1 MPTAVA
7 EKEDVYGLVTRAKDG
22 DEKALSRL
30 ITIHKGLVYTIIYRM
45 VNDADTSQDLTQDT
59 FIRAFRHIDR
69 VKNYEHFRPWLCRI
83 ARNIVY
89 DFFRKEKRHPTVRL
103 DDVQEITGQQGMERT
118 RKKMIIQNA
127 LSRLSERDRML
138 LTLAYYQ
145 GFTLAEA
152 AEVLEITE
160 DNAKVAL
167 HRARKRLRK
176 ELKGYEDELLSI

>member
-1 MPTAVA
+1 LPTAVA
-7 EKEDVYGLVTRAKDG
+7 EKEDANELVTRAKDG
-22 DEKALSRL
+22 DEQALSRL

-59 FIRAFRHIDR
+59 FIKAFLHINR

-83 ARNIVY
+83 ARNVVY
-89 DFFRKEKRHPTVRL
+89 DHFRREKRHKTVSI
-103 DDVQEITGQQGMERT
+103 DDVGEIAGQQGMGKM

-138 LTLAYYQ
+138 LSLAYYQ

-152 AEVLEITE
+152 ADVLDITE

-176 ELKGYEDELLSI
+176 ELRGYEDELLST

>member
-7 EKEDVYGLVTRAKDG
+7 EKEDVCGLVTRAKDG
-22 DEKALSRL
+22 DEEAMSRL

-59 FIRAFRHIDR
+59 FIKAFTNIKR
-69 VKNYEHFRPWLCRI
+69 VKNYDHFRPWLCRI
-83 ARNIVY
+83 ARNVVY
-89 DFFRKEKRHPTVRL
+89 DFFRKEKRHPTVSL
-103 DDVQEITGQQGMERT
+103 DDVAEITGQQGMERT

-167 HRARKRLRK
+167 HRARKRLRE

>member
-7 EKEDVYGLVTRAKDG
+7 EKEDVHGLVTRAKDG
-22 DEKALSRL
+22 DEEAISRL
-30 ITIHKGLVYTIIYRM
+30 ITIHKGLVYTVIYRM
-45 VNDADTSQDLTQDT
+45 VNDPDTSQDLTQET
-59 FIRAFRHIDR
+59 FIKAFLHIKR
-69 VKNYEHFRPWLCRI
+69 VKNYQHFRPWLCRI

-89 DFFRKEKRHPTVRL
+89 DFFRKEKRHPTVHL
-103 DDVQEITGQQGMERT
+103 EDIPEISGQDGMERT
-118 RKKMIIQNA
+118 RKKVIIQDA

-152 AEVLEITE
+152 AEVLGITE

-167 HRARKRLRK
+167 HRARQRLRK
-176 ELKGYEDELLSI
+176 ELRGHEDELLST